1 MKILLNLLIAVC
13 VVTAVYWI
21 FPASQPVIAICVLGA
36 FKAVGAVIEFS
47 KTLTGVI
54 VFAVIYLGWKIDSLK
69 ASK

>member
-1 MKILLNLLIAVC
+1 MKVLLNLFILAC

-21 FPASQPVIAICVLGA
+21 FPASQPFIAICVVGV
-36 FKAVGAVIEFS
+36 FKAIGEVIEFS
-47 KTLTGVI
+47 KTLTGLI